1 MSARGIPL
9 EVIVIPN
16 KSNPCWRELA
26 VGKKLIQ
33 TQTLGLQMI
42 LKRVHRST
50 SATPNEAAL
59 LTAID
64 ELHAF
69 FVKYEKMLT
78 EEIKSL

>member
-1 MSARGIPL
+1 M
-9 EVIVIPN
+9 IPN
-16 KSNPCWRELA
+16 KSNSCWRELA

-50 SATPNEAAL
+50 SATPNESTML
-59 LTAID
+59 VAID

-69 FVKYEKMLT
+69 FVKYEKMLDD
-78 EEIKSL
+78 EIKSL